1 MSSYTTVDLVESYL
15 GLEISSTSTPSE
27 STVERYIEW
36 VSGEIDHVTK
46 NQYGLETI
54 TEIIDINSDNGSTS
68 ANTSDVT
75 GSIYLPY
82 SMDLIALSKKSV
94 QEIEAVWYNEALPS
108 ETPSWVAKTVGFGGQ
123 AVLNGNYLELID
135 PQDKPRIGAGS
146 IKVTYT
152 YGKQV
157 IPSFVEKLATRMVA
171 LEIMSGQQSSSL
183 TQGTGRIRVGD
194 IEIDDPG
201 MFSSNFI
208 KQTED
213 SITKYMGLLGI
224 QNYYLI

>member
-1 MSSYTTVDLVESYL
+1 MGYTTVDLVEAYL

-27 STVERYIEW
+27 STVERFIEW
-36 VSGEIDHVTK
+36 ASGEIDHVTK
-46 NQYGLETI
+46 NQYGLETA
-54 TEIIDINSDNGSTS
+54 TEIIDLNSDNGSTS
-68 ANTSDVT
+68 ANTSDTT
-75 GSIYLPY
+75 GSTRLPY
-82 SMDLIALSKKSV
+82 AMDLVALANKPV
-94 QEIEAVWYNEALPS
+94 QEIESVWYNDAYPYD
-108 ETPSWVAKTVGFGGQ
+108 TPVWTEKVVGFGGQ
-123 AVLNGNYLELID
+123 VVLNGNYLELID
-135 PQDKPRIGAGS
+135 PQDKPRIGAGA

-157 IPSFVEKLATRMVA
+157 VPSFVEKLATRMVA
-171 LEIMSGQQSSSL
+171 LEIMTGQQSSSL

-201 MFSSNFI
+201 TFSSTFI

-213 SITKYMGLLGI
+213 SITKYMGLLGV